1 MTVPPP
7 RGTTAWRGGSVC
19 QSHLLSEIEDRLLA
33 ARFQN
38 LAGVVELMILLWHA
52 ILSLRFGAFHSSLS
66 LRQKNHIS

>member
-1 MTVPPP
+1 M
-7 RGTTAWRGGSVC
+7 AGGSVC

-52 ILSLRFGAFHSSLS
+52 ILSLRFGAFYGV
-66 LRQKNHIS
+66 